1 MKKFVLLASFTLLFL
16 LIVPNHVS
24 CQTISLE
31 EGIRQYKA
39 ENYEEAIEI
48 LLKVRKAEPSSSMAA
63 FFLGMAFKQTNDT
76 QNALPQ
82 FRDAVILKPPI
93 REAVVELIDISQ
105 QLGNIKDAKQW
116 ITLAEREDIFPAKVS
131 FLKGMVLAQEGK
143 YGEAIETFE
152 KSKQLDSSYKQ
163 AAEFQIAI
171 CYMNQRN
178 FSKAKERFQ
187 AALTLDPLSDL
198 GSFARRYQEI
208 VEQRSFIER
217 PLRITLGIMGKYDT
231 NMLAEP
237 NLYPGIESLTTGEQ
251 ASYGMMNT
259 FRLDFVPTLPGNWLF
274 NATYALASGINERNY
289 DTHDVLANTISLA
302 PGYNFGKF
310 ALNFPVNYTHTLKR
324 DPSYRR
330 YSDNFSAG
338 PMVRYLAGQSHILE
352 FFTGYTKKNVFKTVT
367 NPELEDQSSCGT
379 DSYLSWMWLL
389 ESGGILNLKYGYAV
403 ERADGIHY
411 SNKSNHFTVNAIH
424 PLYKALRLQL
434 SGDVNLQNYDNENLF
449 FGNETRRDK
458 IYTGTVG
465 LTWDVHRNVSLI
477 AQYTG
482 TVAHSNIA
490 AYDYDRSIYS
500 AGMELKF

>member
-1 MKKFVLLASFTLLFL
+1 MRKFVLLASSALLL
-16 LIVPNHVS
+16 ALMPCPAP
-24 CQTISLE
+24 CQTASLE
-31 EGIRQYKA
+31 EGVRQYKA

-48 LLKVRKAEPSSSMAA
+48 LLKVRKADPSSSMAA
-63 FFLGMAFKQTNDT
+63 FFLGMAFKQTNDV

-82 FRDAVILKPPI
+82 FRDAVMLNPPI

-105 QLGNIKDAKQW
+105 QSGNIPEAKQW
-116 ITLAEREDIFPAKVS
+116 IGLAERENILPAKVS

-143 YGEAIETFE
+143 YGEAIESFE
-152 KSKQLDSSYKQ
+152 KSKKLDAAYTQ
-163 AAEFQIAI
+163 AAEFQIAL

-217 PLRITLGIMGKYDT
+217 PLRITLGVMGKYDT

-237 NLYPGIESLTTGEQ
+237 NLYPGIESLTTGDQ
-251 ASYGMMNT
+251 ASYGMTNT
-259 FRLDFVPTLPGNWLF
+259 FRLDYVPTLSGNWLF

-324 DPSYRR
+324 DPGYRR
-330 YSDNFSAG
+330 YADNFSAG
-338 PMVRYLAGQSHILE
+338 PMVRYLAAQSHILE
-352 FFTGYTKKNVFKTVT
+352 LFAGYTKKNVFKTVT
-367 NPELEDQSSCGT
+367 NPELEDQSSCGV

-389 ESGGILNLKYGYAV
+389 EGGGIFNLKYGHAI

-411 SNKSNHFTVNAIH
+411 SNQSNRFTVNAIY
-424 PLYKALRLQL
+424 PIYSALRLQL
-434 SGDVNLQNYDNENLF
+434 SGDVNLQNYDNENSF

-458 IYTGTVG
+458 IYTGTAG

-482 TVAHSNIA
+482 IVAHSNIA